1 MTMRNRLLPTSTRY
15 AETMVRSTLR
25 ILLAGWLLAQ
35 AALATASDATEQY
48 NAYVESGLI
57 YENEDWQKYVT
68 EVGERVLSVSPHANR
83 QYTFIVLDDP
93 VINAFTPGEGYIYLT
108 RGIIS
113 YMRSEDELAGV
124 IGHEIGHNVASHI
137 GERKMR
143 HRSST
148 ILGWLGVIATASP
161 AMLDLAN
168 TLSATASASYGRKDE
183 LEADNLSADWLLK
196 AGYNPMGMVDGFQ
209 MLEDHQQF
217 EQKVRGQK
225 PIYHG
230 IMRSH
235 PEHQKRI
242 NDLAMRG
249 DQYQVG
255 EMREPERDFYRMLDG
270 LVFGDQAATGVAK
283 GNKFYHG
290 ALRIVIE
297 FPEGWD
303 TVMAGAS
310 VLGRAP
316 APGADSISV
325 QRHIPASAGQ
335 NPEKYVKETLKRND
349 VINGESFRI
358 GEFEAYAGEIKQAD
372 PNSTKRQTIGVV
384 FRLGDVFLFRGEMPS
399 GGDFKAFD
407 AAFRATMGGLRG
419 MTIEDLRIANSQR
432 LKIIEAKPGDT
443 FDRLAKGT
451 ALGPG
456 GPDLLRVINGQYPNG
471 EPRAG
476 DLIKVVQ

>member
-1 MTMRNRLLPTSTRY
+1 MSYRLPRKLLLVLVRRLRRSLFVVFAFGFATS
-15 AETMVRSTLR
+15 AF
-25 ILLAGWLLAQ
+25 
-35 AALATASDATEQY
+35 ASDATEQY
-48 NAYVESGLI
+48 NAYVEAGLI
-57 YENEDWQKYVT
+57 YENEDWQTYVT
-68 EVGERVLSVSPHANR
+68 QVGERILEVSPHADR

-93 VINAFTPGEGYIYLT
+93 IINAFTPGEGYIYLT

-124 IGHEIGHNVASHI
+124 IGHEIGHNVAAHI
-137 GERKMR
+137 GERKA
-143 HRSST
+143 RSRSTT
-148 ILGWLGVIATASP
+148 ILGWLGMIATMSP
-161 AMLDLAN
+161 AMLDLAH

-196 AGYNPMGMVDGFQ
+196 SGYNPMGMVEGFQ

-225 PIYHG
+225 PVYHG

-242 NDLAMRG
+242 NDLAHRG
-249 DQYQVG
+249 DQYQLGGV
-255 EMREPERDFYRMLDG
+255 RETERDFYQMLDG

-297 FPEGWD
+297 FPQGWD

-316 APGADSISV
+316 APETATITV

-335 NPEKYVKETLKRND
+335 TPQTYVKETLKRDD
-349 VINGESFRI
+349 VINGSSFKV
-358 GEFEAYAGEIKQAD
+358 GEFDAFAGEIKQAD
-372 PNSTKRQTIGVV
+372 PSSPKKQTIGVV
-384 FRLGDVFLFRGEMPS
+384 FRLGDVFLFRGELPT
-399 GGDFKAFD
+399 GGDFKAFETT
-407 AAFRATMGGLRG
+407 FKTTMGGLRG

-432 LKIIEAKPGDT
+432 LKVIEAKPGDT
-443 FDRLAKGT
+443 FEKLAKGT

-456 GPDLLRVINGQYPNG
+456 GPDLLRVINGLYPNG
-471 EPRAG
+471 DPRAG

>member
-1 MTMRNRLLPTSTRY
+1 VRDLFGKKVMRQKNFASVVLSLS
-15 AETMVRSTLR
+15 L
-25 ILLAGWLLAQ
+25 
-35 AALATASDATEQY
+35 AALLGGGVSVARASDATEEY
-48 NAYVESGLI
+48 NAYIEAGLI
-57 YENEDWQKYVT
+57 YENEDWQRYVA
-68 EVGERVLSVSPHANR
+68 EVGERILAVSPHANR
-83 QYTFIVLDDP
+83 TYTFVLLDDP
-93 VINAFTPGEGYIYLT
+93 IINAFTPGEGYIYLT

-124 IGHEIGHNVASHI
+124 IGHEIGHNVAQHI
-137 GERKMR
+137 GQRKTR
-143 HRSST
+143 HRSAQ
-148 ILGWLGVIATASP
+148 ILGWLGVIATMSP

-183 LEADNLSADWLLK
+183 LEADSLSADWLLK
-196 AGYNPMGMVDGFQ
+196 SGYNPMGMVEGFQ

-217 EQKVRGQK
+217 EQRVRGQK
-225 PIYHG
+225 PVYHG

-242 NDLAMRG
+242 NDLALRE
-249 DQYQVG
+249 DQYQTG
-255 EMREPERDFYRMLDG
+255 DLIEPERDFYGMLNG

-297 FPEGWD
+297 FPKDWD
-303 TVMAGAS
+303 TVMAGAA

-316 APGADSISV
+316 APETATITV
-325 QRHIPASAGQ
+325 QRHLPAGSGQ
-335 NPEKYVKETLKRND
+335 TPETYVKETLKRTD
-349 VINGESFRI
+349 VINGESFKL
-358 GEFEAYAGEIKQAD
+358 GEFDAYAGEIKQAD
-372 PNSTKRQTIGVV
+372 PNSPKKQTIGVV
-384 FRLGDVFLFRGEMPS
+384 FRLGEVFLFRGELPT
-399 GGDFKAFD
+399 GGDLKAFE
-407 AAFRATMGGLRG
+407 AIFRTTMGGLRG

-443 FDRLAKGT
+443 FEKLAKGT

-456 GPDLLRVINGQYPNG
+456 GPDLLRVINGLYPNG

-476 DLIKVVQ
+476 DLLKVVQ